1 MKANSHV
8 ILVTQDDGLGAHWK
22 KAFGARGSTLVGS
35 LAQALR
41 LSADAGTVIWLD
53 LAHEPMP
60 SSGAVDW
67 SDWIRHH
74 QYLAVACSSS
84 PTDDEAMILLDS
96 GFMGYC
102 HAYSDATTLRRVQ
115 EVVLSGNFW
124 IGKSLMQ
131 RLLHKVNR
139 AAPSK
144 PSAALDWAIDL
155 TPRERQVA
163 ILAANGAANLAIA
176 KQCEITER
184 TVKAHLGTV
193 FQKLNIT
200 DRLQL
205 ALRVHGIH

>member
-1 MKANSHV
+1 MKADSHV
-8 ILVTQDDGLGAHWK
+8 ILVTHDEGLGAHWR
-22 KAFGARGSTLVGS
+22 KAFGARGSTLVDS
-35 LAQALR
+35 LAKAIQLPALA
-41 LSADAGTVIWLD
+41 SSVIWMD
-53 LAHEPMP
+53 LAHAQIYPAP
-60 SSGAVDW
+60 NGDW
-67 SDWIRHH
+67 SEWIRRN
-74 QYLAVACSSS
+74 QCSAVACSSS
-84 PTDDEAMILLDS
+84 PSDDEAMELLDY

-102 HAYSDATTLRRVQ
+102 HAYSDVATLRRVQ
-115 EVVLSGNFW
+115 EVVHSGNFW

-131 RLLHKVNR
+131 RLLYKVNR
-139 AAPSK
+139 AAQTP
-144 PSAALDWAIDL
+144 PNTTVDWATDL

-176 KQCEITER
+176 KQCTITER